1 MAKVTSE
8 WTTMIGSAG
17 SDRAQAI
24 ATDAAGVSYVTGY
37 QITGDGSQEDAAP
50 RRLAWVASYDAQ
62 GALRWQQG
70 LEQEH
75 DLEPRAIAVDPS
87 GLVYLAGTAYA
98 RDPDASNTPTAETW
112 LAQLDTQGALQWFLF
127 LSSIH
132 PQQPS
137 SLALDLRGDL
147 YLTGFTTPSDQ
158 PGEAWL
164 GKYAPNGDRLWWT
177 SLGQHHD
184 TATTRVVIGE
194 DPTARTKFAK
204 ITVYVAGNTLM
215 PIADRVDAHDSW
227 LARYSSEGIQ
237 RWIVPIG
244 DAIASPCATLR
255 VNGDNQVFL
264 AGTTTQSLTA
274 DALNEH
280 ALWFAQYAPDGTQ
293 VALQQWADV
302 GCLATFLS
310 DGDRHYLLGSTTDTT
325 AWLSEVQPTG
335 AMQPPSPIGINGQF
349 CMDAALPTS
358 SSLYLVGYTA
368 EADKPRQ
375 AWIMGAT
382 LTAG

>member
-1 MAKVTSE
+1 MTKVASE

-17 SDRAQAI
+17 EDRAQAI

-37 QITGDGSQEDAAP
+37 QVSEAEEETAP
-50 RRLAWVASYDAQ
+50 RRWAWVASYDAQ
-62 GALRWQQG
+62 GALRWRQG
-70 LEQEH
+70 IESDH
-75 DLEPRAIAVDPS
+75 DLEPRAIALDPG
-87 GLVYLAGTAYA
+87 GLIYLAGTAYA
-98 RDPDASNTPTAETW
+98 RDPEATNAPTAETW
-112 LAQLDTQGALQWFLF
+112 LAQLDTQGTVQWFLF

-137 SLALDLRGDL
+137 SLTLDPRGDL
-147 YLTGFTTPSDQ
+147 YLTGFMTPSGQ

-215 PIADRVDAHDSW
+215 PIAERADAHDSW

-244 DAIASPCATLR
+244 DAIASPCATLQ
-255 VNGDNQVFL
+255 VNRENHVFL

-274 DALNEH
+274 DPLTEH
-280 ALWFAQYAPDGTQ
+280 ALWFAQYAPDGTP
-293 VALQQWADV
+293 VTLQQWADV
-302 GCLATFLS
+302 GCLATFVAE
-310 DGDRHYLLGSTTDTT
+310 GDRFYLIGSSTDTT
-325 AWLSEVQPTG
+325 AWISAVTPTG
-335 AMQPPSPIGINGQF
+335 GNLAPVSLGTNGQF
-349 CMDAALPTS
+349 CMDATFASPAQ
-358 SSLYLVGYTA
+358 LYAIGYTA
-368 EADKPRQ
+368 IAEQPHQ
-375 AWIMGAT
+375 AWIKGVT
-382 LTAG
+382 LA